1 MQRGPVHL
9 ATLPD
14 RLARL
19 PDGPRRAGRPGKG
32 VARHAAQ
39 LSRRFVMRVVLHGVR
54 GSTPAPGRSFLRVGG
69 NTSCVAITPSG
80 HDRPTLLLDAGTGL
94 SSVTR
99 DLSGSAF
106 VGDLL
111 LTHLHWDH
119 VHGLPFFAAGDRDD
133 ARVRL
138 LLPAQGDAS
147 PDRVG
152 SAAELLAGS
161 MSPPHFP
168 IRPEG
173 LRGDW
178 SFEAIAPG
186 TFTAGGCQVTAAE
199 IPHKGGRTFGY
210 RVEADGESL
219 AYLPDHH
226 PALTQHPGLELAREV
241 DVLCHGAM
249 FHDSER
255 ATAHEYGH
263 ATLGETCRLAT
274 EARVGR
280 VVLIHHAPTRTDDD
294 VEAMAAELAGTGCP
308 PTVVG
313 HEGDVVLGADTRDG
327 AAGQAC
333 D

>member
-1 MQRGPVHL
+1 
-9 ATLPD
+9 
-14 RLARL
+14 
-19 PDGPRRAGRPGKG
+19 
-32 VARHAAQ
+32 
-39 LSRRFVMRVVLHGVR
+39 MRVVLHGVR
-54 GSTPAPGRSFLRVGG
+54 GSTPAPGQSFLRVGG

-80 HDRPTLLLDAGTGL
+80 DDSPTLLLDAGTGL

-99 DLSGSAF
+99 QLNGNAF

-119 VHGLPFFAAGDRDD
+119 VQGLPFFAAGDRDD

-173 LRGDW
+173 LRGQC
-178 SFEAIAPG
+178 SFQAIAPG
-186 TFTAGGCQVTAAE
+186 TITACGCQVTAVE
-199 IPHKGGRTFGY
+199 IPHKGGRTFGF

-226 PALTQHPGLELAREV
+226 PAIDQEPGLELAREV

-249 FHDSER
+249 FRDSER
-255 ATAHEYGH
+255 ETAHAYGH
-263 ATLGETCRLAT
+263 ATLSEICRLAT

-280 VVLIHHAPTRTDDD
+280 LVLIHHAPTRSDDD
-294 VEAMAAELAGTGCP
+294 VDAMAAEIAANGCP

-313 HEGDVVLGADTRDG
+313 HEGNVVLGDDADTALPAG
-327 AAGQAC
+327 AAI
-333 D
+333 DRRPDHIYRSP

>member
-1 MQRGPVHL
+1 
-9 ATLPD
+9 
-14 RLARL
+14 
-19 PDGPRRAGRPGKG
+19 
-32 VARHAAQ
+32 
-39 LSRRFVMRVVLHGVR
+39 MRVVLHGVR
-54 GSTPAPGRSFLRVGG
+54 GSTAAPGQSFLRVGG

-80 HDRPTLLLDAGTGL
+80 HDLPTLLLDAGTGL

-99 DLSGSAF
+99 QLNGNAF
-106 VGDLL
+106 VGEVL

-119 VHGLPFFAAGDRDD
+119 VQGLPFFAAGDRDD

-147 PDRVG
+147 PDRAG

-168 IRPEG
+168 IRPDG

-186 TFTAGGCQVTAAE
+186 TFTAGGCQVTAVE
-199 IPHKGGRTFGY
+199 IPHKGGRTFGF

-226 PALTQHPGLELAREV
+226 PALTQEPGLELAREV

-249 FHDSER
+249 FRDSER
-255 ATAHEYGH
+255 ATAHAYGH
-263 ATLGETCRLAT
+263 ATLGETCRIAT

-280 VVLIHHAPTRTDDD
+280 LVLIHHSPTRTDDD
-294 VEAMAAELAGTGCP
+294 VDAMAAEIAGSGCP

-313 HEGDVVLGADTRDG
+313 HEGDIVLGEDAEPVLP
-327 AAGQAC
+327 AGPAI
-333 D
+333 DHRPDHIYRSP